1 MTTTWTILV
10 CPICLRQ
17 SPHHEDG
24 CPFPYHEVHQV
35 VSAARLYDWEREK
48 VFKPQSVAPRQTP
61 IFGQQGQI
69 AIYRRNLRVYGDA
82 LGPSIDWLRQR
93 GRTWDEICQSAS
105 RSGGR
110 DVG

>member
-1 MTTTWTILV
+1 MTPT
-10 CPICLRQ
+10 LRQ
-17 SPHHEDG
+17 RYEA
-24 CPFPYHEVHQV
+24 E
-35 VSAARLYDWEREK
+35 VSALADERARLQTAGWELERI
-48 VFKPQSVAPRQTP
+48 ARYLHRRRRRIGLRYRLRTP